1 MRTTT
6 LTTALIFLALAAPH
20 ALAEQRMLEYALPR
34 GGTRGTT
41 VEVTLHGQ
49 YFQGPREILFY
60 GKGIKATGLV
70 SERPFKEVKARFEIA
85 PDCPVGEH
93 VFRLRTANTL
103 SEAITFWVSP
113 FPTVQETEKKIGEN
127 DTIAKAQP
135 IPLNSTVDGQ
145 ILPGDQ
151 MDRDVYRVELKQG
164 QRLSVEIESVR
175 LGTLPYGGENDL
187 AVRILD
193 STGKELARDDDSAL
207 YVQDPVLALVAPR
220 AGSYFVEIA
229 QQMYY
234 PPRLAYYRAHIGTFT
249 RPLGVY
255 PAGGQ
260 TGTKIEA
267 RILGDPAGER
277 TESIAL
283 PKKTGNFDYFAGS
296 APDQPPSA
304 NVLRVSPYPNVLKAD
319 GDGPTAVPSLP
330 AALNGIL
337 AKRGDVQTFR
347 FSAKKGEQW
356 KIRVYARTLGS
367 PMDPK
372 IWIGADANPGKH
384 ILEADDSKLAEIGNV
399 SMRGTWYTK
408 DTLDPLTIFKVPA
421 DGQYILGVLDTRGKA
436 SPEHVYRVEIEPV
449 HDLLYTHI
457 TQFDGYQI
465 PRVVGMIVPQGN
477 RWTLDVQLAQGFG
490 NSFKGDVDLEAIGL
504 PPGVKMIAPRF
515 TKGATRMP
523 VQFVA
528 DAKAEQQ
535 AALIELRARPV
546 DKSVKLDSESRQG
559 FALVNR
565 PGELP
570 WHFVFLDKFAL
581 AVVQPAPFDITLEQP
596 PIPLGQNGELMLK
609 VKVKRH
615 DDFDGPVEIQTD
627 WLPPGVSKGGTVT
640 IAAGKVEAEYRIQA
654 NAKAPAGV
662 YQIAVE
668 ATTTAGDAF
677 SGVGRV
683 RVSSPFVNLTI
694 SDPYL
699 AIDLKHAAVER
710 GQRGQIVGTVRQN
723 KAFPGS
729 AMVELKRLPR
739 GVKQIGKA
747 QITAKDTQV
756 VFEIEAD
763 QDALMGLYKEIAC
776 EVTVTENGQAVH
788 QQTGSGVL
796 RVDAARTA
804 AVTR

>member
-1 MRTTT
+1 MRFK
-6 LTTALIFLALAAPH
+6 IFMTSPILLLLATQ

-41 VEVTLHGQ
+41 VEITLHGQ
-49 YFQGPREILFY
+49 YLKDPREVMFY
-60 GKGIKATGLV
+60 GPGLKAV
-70 SERPFKEVKARFEIA
+70 AVERFKPDTDVKARLEIA

-93 VFRLRTANTL
+93 VLRLRTATAL
-103 SEAITFWVSP
+103 SEAVTFWVSP
-113 FPTVQETEKKIGEN
+113 FPTVAETEKKIGEN
-127 DTIAKAQP
+127 DTIAKAQAV
-135 IPLNSTVDGQ
+135 PLNSTVEGQ
-145 ILPGDQ
+145 ILPGEQ
-151 MDRDVYRVELKQG
+151 MDRDVYRVELQQG
-164 QRLSVEIESVR
+164 QRLSVEVESVR
-175 LGTLPYGGENDL
+175 LGTLHYGGENDL
-187 AVRILD
+187 GVRILD
-193 STGKELARDDDSAL
+193 SAGKELAHADDSAL

-229 QQMYY
+229 QQIYY
-234 PPRLAYYRAHIGTFT
+234 APRMAYYRAHIGTFT
-249 RPLGVY
+249 RPLAIY

-260 TGTKIEA
+260 AGTTVEA

-283 PKKTGNFDYFAGS
+283 PRKTGNFDYFAG
-296 APDQPPSA
+296 AAGEQPPSA
-304 NVLRVSPYPNVLKAD
+304 NVLRVSAYPNVLKAE
-319 GDGPTAVPSLP
+319 GDGPTEVPALP

-347 FSAKKGEQW
+347 FSAKKGESW

-372 IWIGADANPGKH
+372 IWIRAANSEKY
-384 ILEADDSKLAEIGNV
+384 LLQADDCKLAELGNV

-408 DTLDPLTIFKVPA
+408 DTLDPLAIFKVPA

-436 SPEHVYRVEIEPV
+436 GPEHVYRVEIEPV

-465 PRVVGMIVPQGN
+465 PRMVGLIVPQGN

-490 NSFKGDVDLEAIGL
+490 NTFKGDVELEALGL

-515 TKGATRMP
+515 TKGVTRMP

-535 AALIELRARPV
+535 SALIELRARPV
-546 DKSVKLDSESRQG
+546 DKSAKLESASRQG

-581 AVVQPAPFDITLEQP
+581 AVTQPAPFDIQLEKP
-596 PIPLGQNGELMLK
+596 SIPLGQNGELLLK
-609 VKVKRH
+609 VKINRH
-615 DDFDGPVEIQTD
+615 GDFKGPVEIQTD

-640 IAAGKVEAEYRIQA
+640 IAAGKDEADYKIQA
-654 NAKAPAGV
+654 NAKAGAGV
-662 YQIAVE
+662 YQIAIN
-668 ATTTAGDAF
+668 ATTTGGDAF

-683 RVSSPFVNLTI
+683 RASSPFVELKI

-710 GQRGQIVGTVRQN
+710 GQRGQMAGAVRQN
-723 KAFPGS
+723 KAFPGT
-729 AMVELKRLPR
+729 ATVELKRLPR
-739 GVKQIGKA
+739 GVKQVGKA

-796 RVDAARTA
+796 RVDAARTV

>member
-1 MRTTT
+1 MNAKAP
-6 LTTALIFLALAAPH
+6 LFLLVLVAGH
-20 ALAEQRMLEYALPR
+20 AFAEQRMLEYALPR

-49 YFQGPREILFY
+49 YLKDPREVLFY
-60 GKGIKATGLV
+60 GRGIKAVGIQPGAKAE
-70 SERPFKEVKARFEIA
+70 SDVKARFEIA
-85 PDCPVGEH
+85 ADCPVGEH
-93 VFRLRTANTL
+93 VLRLRTATAL

-113 FPTVQETEKKIGEN
+113 FPTVLETEKKIGEN

-135 IPLNSTVDGQ
+135 VPLNSTVDGQ

-151 MDRDVYRVELKQG
+151 VDRDVYRVELQQG
-164 QRLSVEIESVR
+164 ERLSVEIESVR

-187 AVRILD
+187 AVRVLD
-193 STGKELARDDDSAL
+193 ATGKELARDDDSAL

-220 AGSYFVEIA
+220 AGSYFIEIA

-234 PPRLAYYRAHIGTFT
+234 PPRMAYYRAHIGTFT
-249 RPLGVY
+249 RPLAIY

-260 TGTKIEA
+260 AGTKIEA

-277 TESIAL
+277 TETIAL
-283 PKKTGNFDYFAGS
+283 PKKTGNFDYFAGT

-304 NVLRVSPYPNVLKAD
+304 NVLRVSPYPNVLKAE
-319 GDGPTAVPSLP
+319 GDAPTDVPALP

-337 AKRGDVQTFR
+337 TKRGDVQTFR
-347 FSAKKGEQW
+347 FPAKKGEQW

-367 PMDPK
+367 PMDPR
-372 IWIGADANPGKH
+372 IWIAPANNPEKH
-384 ILEADDSKLAEIGNV
+384 IVDADDSKLAEIGNV
-399 SMRGTWYTK
+399 SMRGTWHTK

-449 HDLLYTHI
+449 RDLLYTHI

-465 PRVVGMIVPQGN
+465 PRMVGLIVPQGN
-477 RWTLDVQLAQGFG
+477 RWTVDVQLAQGFG
-490 NSFKGDVDLEAIGL
+490 NSYKGDVELEAVGL
-504 PPGVKMIAPRF
+504 PPGVKMIAPRY

-546 DKSVKLDSESRQG
+546 DKSARLESESRQG

-581 AVVQPAPFDITLEQP
+581 AVTQPAPFDIALLEP
-596 PIPLGQNGELMLK
+596 PIPLAQNGELMLK
-609 VKVKRH
+609 VKVNRH
-615 DDFDGPVEIQTD
+615 GDFKGPVEIQTD

-640 IAAGKVEAEYRIQA
+640 IPADKTEAEYHIQA
-654 NAKAPAGV
+654 NAKAAAGV
-662 YQIAVE
+662 YQVAVE
-668 ATTTAGDAF
+668 ATTTGGDAF

-683 RVSSPFVNLTI
+683 RVSSPFVNLTV
-694 SDPYL
+694 SEPYI

-710 GQRGQIVGTVRQN
+710 GQRSQMIGTVRQN
-723 KAFPGS
+723 KAFPGT
-729 AMVELKRLPR
+729 ATVLLKRLPR
-739 GVKQIGKA
+739 GVKQVGQA
-747 QITAKDTQV
+747 QLTAGDKQV

-763 QDALMGLYKEIAC
+763 ADALMGLYKEIAC

-796 RVDAARTA
+796 RVDAARTVA
-804 AVTR
+804 ATR

>member
-1 MRTTT
+1 MRSKA
-6 LTTALIFLALAAPH
+6 LTSSAILALSLGTQAF
-20 ALAEQRMLEYALPR
+20 AEQRMLEYALPR

-49 YFQGPREILFY
+49 YLKDPREILFY
-60 GKGIKATGLV
+60 GPGIKAVGIEPGAKPETD
-70 SERPFKEVKARFEIA
+70 VKARFQIA
-85 PDCPVGEH
+85 PNCPVGEH
-93 VFRLRTANTL
+93 VLRLRTATAL

-113 FPTVQETEKKIGEN
+113 FPSVQETEKKIGEN

-145 ILPGDQ
+145 ILPGEQ
-151 MDRDVYRVELKQG
+151 MDKDIYRVELREG

-193 STGKELARDDDSAL
+193 STGKELGRDDDSAL
-207 YVQDPVLALVAPR
+207 YVQDPVLSIVAPR
-220 AGSYFVEIA
+220 TGSYFVEIG
-229 QQMYY
+229 QQIYY

-249 RPLGVY
+249 RPLAIY

-260 TGTKIEA
+260 AGTTIQA
-267 RILGDPAGER
+267 RVLGDPAGER
-277 TESIAL
+277 TESLGL
-283 PKKTGNFDYFAGS
+283 PKKTGNFDYFAG
-296 APDQPPSA
+296 APPDQPPSA
-304 NVLRVSPYPNVLKAD
+304 NVLRVSPYPNVLKTE
-319 GDGPTAVPSLP
+319 GDGPTDLP
-330 AALNGIL
+330 ALPVALNGIIT
-337 AKRGDVQTFR
+337 KRGEVQTFR
-347 FSAKKGEQW
+347 FSAKKGESWRIQAF
-356 KIRVYARTLGS
+356 ARTLGS

-372 IWIGADANPGKH
+372 IWIRAANSDKN
-384 ILEADDSKLAEIGNV
+384 ILEADDSKLAELGNV

-457 TQFDGYQI
+457 TDNNGYQI
-465 PRVVGMIVPQGN
+465 PRMVGLIVPQGN
-477 RWTLDVQLAQGFG
+477 RWTLDVQLAQGLG
-490 NSFKGDVDLEAIGL
+490 NTYKGDVELEAIGL
-504 PPGVKMIAPRF
+504 PPGVKMIAQRY

-535 AALIELRARPV
+535 AAWIELRARPV
-546 DKSVKLDSESRQG
+546 DKSVKLDSASRQG

-570 WHFVFLDKFAL
+570 LHFVWLDKFAL
-581 AVVQPAPFDITLEQP
+581 AVTQPAPFDIQLEKP
-596 PIPLGQNGELMLK
+596 LIPLGQNGELMLK
-609 VKVKRH
+609 VKVDRH
-615 DDFDGPVEIQTD
+615 GDFKSPIEIQTD

-640 IAAGKVEAEYRIQA
+640 IPADKTEAEYRIQA
-654 NAKAPAGV
+654 NAKAAAGV
-662 YQIAVE
+662 YQIAMN
-668 ATTTAGDAF
+668 ATTTGGDAY

-683 RVSSPFVNLTI
+683 RVSSPFVELKL

-723 KAFPGS
+723 KAFPGT
-729 AMVELKRLPR
+729 ATVELKRLPR
-739 GVKQIGKA
+739 GVKQVGKA
-747 QITAKDTQV
+747 QLTAKDTQV

-763 QDALMGLYKEIAC
+763 QDALMGLYKEIGC

-804 AVTR
+804 AVAR